1 MPQFCKFQIADYSL
15 ALADEFGAVLR
26 ELRLKRGLS
35 QEKLALES
43 GLDRTFISMLE
54 RGVRQPT
61 LASIVALSK
70 ALGMRPSVLIQ
81 KFERNLDS

>member
-1 MPQFCKFQIADYSL
+1 L

-26 ELRLKRGLS
+26 ELRLNRGLS
-35 QEKLALES
+35 QEKLAFES

-61 LASIVALSK
+61 LASIVALSN
-70 ALGMRPSVLIQ
+70 ALGMRPSTLIQ
-81 KFERNLDS
+81 KFEKKSGL

>member
-1 MPQFCKFQIADYSL
+1 VDWSL

-26 ELRLKRGLS
+26 ELRLKQGLS
-35 QEKLALES
+35 QEKLALEC

-70 ALGMRPSVLIQ
+70 ALGMRPSALIQ
-81 KFERNLDS
+81 RFEKALDL